1 MFVLA
6 QLFSS
11 LALLASM
18 IFKFLYFLL
27 VLRILLS
34 WFPVDP
40 YNAVVSALYQIT
52 DPLLIPFRKIPLR
65 VGMIDFTP
73 LLAFLALSFLDHFVV
88 GTLSQMAFR
97 LAGGS

>member
-1 MFVLA
+1 MAPPMFP
-6 QLFSS
+6 QPMIPIRFFSF
-11 LALLASM
+11 
-18 IFKFLYFLL
+18 IYFLL

-34 WFPVDP
+34 WFSVDP